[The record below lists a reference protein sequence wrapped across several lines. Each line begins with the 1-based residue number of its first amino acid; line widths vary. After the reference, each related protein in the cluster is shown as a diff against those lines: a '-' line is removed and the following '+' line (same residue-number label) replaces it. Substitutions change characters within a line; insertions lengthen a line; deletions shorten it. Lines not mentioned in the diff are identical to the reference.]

1 MMPGRPERVQMS
13 HPAAPRVQLFALL
26 VCLLAGGCATT
37 QPSNINDLCSI
48 LAEQPEWR
56 AAAAQAESRWGTRPA
71 IALAFIRHES
81 SFKSA
86 AKPPRRKLLGI
97 LPWLR
102 PSSAFGYAQATDA
115 AWDDYQRASGRRFVR
130 RTDFA
135 DSVDFVGWYN
145 SVSHRVLGLDL
156 ADSYSLYLA
165 YHEGHQGFRAG
176 SWRRNDALKRYAAQV
191 AARARQYASDLR
203 RCP

>member
-1 MMPGRPERVQMS
+1 MTAWVVRLDALC
-13 HPAAPRVQLFALL
+13 PAAPWVRLIALFAC
-26 VCLLAGGCATT
+26 VYMGGCATT
-37 QPSNINDLCSI
+37 PPSNINDLCSI
-48 LAEQPEWR
+48 LREQPGWR
-56 AAAAQAESRWGTRPA
+56 DVAMQAESRWGTSPA

-81 SFKSA
+81 SFKSG

-115 AWDDYQRASGRRFVR
+115 AWEDYERASGRRSVR
-130 RTDFA
+130 RTDFG

-145 SVSHRVLGLDL
+145 SVSRRVLGLDL

-165 YHEGHQGFRAG
+165 YHEGHQGFSAG
-176 SWRRNDALKRYAAQV
+176 SWRTNDTLKRYAAQV
-191 AARARQYASDLR
+191 AARARRYALDLR